1 MSLSVGIVG
10 LPNAGPRTTLTCSQI
25 LRVCVAR
32 ACVAGLRPDLIGTCS
47 LDVKV
52 LTSSQ

>member
-10 LPNAGPRTTLTCSQI
+10 LLNVGPSTTLTCSQI

-32 ACVAGLRPDLIGTCS
+32 ASMRDLSCFIIEGGLINES
-47 LDVKV
+47 
-52 LTSSQ
+52 